1 MAHKETSELSVLLK
15 QAKSK
20 IAVGAIY
27 AHYKNPDLLYKVTQI
42 AVLEAN
48 DEPCVIY
55 QAQYGP
61 RFSFVRPVSSWLDK
75 VEWQGQT
82 VPRFTRV

>member
-1 MAHKETSELSVLLK
+1 MAHKKASELSELLR
-15 QAKSK
+15 QAKTK
-20 IAVGAIY
+20 IAVGAMY

-42 AVLEAN
+42 AVLEAS

-61 RFSFVRPVSSWLDK
+61 KFSFVRPVSSWLDQVK
-75 VEWQGQT
+75 WQNQT
-82 VPRFTRV
+82 VPRFTKV

>member
-1 MAHKETSELSVLLK
+1 MAHKKSSELSEILK
-15 QAKSK
+15 QAKIDVS
-20 IAVGAIY
+20 VGSMY
-27 AHYKNPDLLYKVTQI
+27 SHYKNPDLLYKVTQI
-42 AVLEAN
+42 AVLEAS

-75 VEWQGQT
+75 VEWQNQT
-82 VPRFTRV
+82 VPRFTKV